1 MGSANAPQLIISI
14 ERHTQLLLVVKKK
27 SKISKATIFQMRIIK
42 IVDAVDL
49 HGASNTIAVREQLLY
64 WKAVKIIRL

>member
-1 MGSANAPQLIISI
+1 MDSANAPQLIISI

-27 SKISKATIFQMRIIK
+27 SKISKATIFQMPIIV
-42 IVDAVDL
+42 IDVVDL
-49 HGASNTIAVREQLLY
+49 LGASNTIAVREQLLY

>member
-27 SKISKATIFQMRIIK
+27 SKISKATIFQMPIIV
-42 IVDAVDL
+42 IDVVDL
-49 HGASNTIAVREQLLY
+49 LGASSTIAVREQLLY
-64 WKAVKIIRL
+64 WRAVKIIRL